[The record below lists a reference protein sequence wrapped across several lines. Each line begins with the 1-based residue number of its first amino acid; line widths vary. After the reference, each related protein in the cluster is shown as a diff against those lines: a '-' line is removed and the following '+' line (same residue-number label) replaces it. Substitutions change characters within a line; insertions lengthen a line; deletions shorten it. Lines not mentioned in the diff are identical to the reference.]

1 MTKSLLFLSSVF
13 ELSQV
18 QGNSFEGNVLE
29 VEVEYVG
36 GEVDVEVKYVM
47 KEVVTFFFVKQEVH
61 QNLIKGWSSFLDVRF
76 LRICRGSSS

>member
-47 KEVVTFFFVKQEVH
+47 EEVVTFFFVKQEVH
-61 QNLIKGWSSFLDVRF
+61 QNLIKG
-76 LRICRGSSS
+76 